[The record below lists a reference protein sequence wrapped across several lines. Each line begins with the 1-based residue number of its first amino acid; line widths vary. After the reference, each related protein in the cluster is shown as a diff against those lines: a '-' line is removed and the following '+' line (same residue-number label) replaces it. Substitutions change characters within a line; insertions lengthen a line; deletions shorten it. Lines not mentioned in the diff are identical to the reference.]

1 MIFVLAIIVEPN
13 NITAMMISKAD
24 QALLNKKGI
33 SVDKFAEQL
42 KTFKTGFPFLKIEDA
57 ATVGNGVLRPT
68 SDEIAHYL
76 SVWDNYC
83 KAGNSVLKFV
93 PASGA
98 ASRMFKD
105 LFAFLSAEYDVP
117 TTDFEKNFFNNIEK
131 FAFYAE
137 LNAMCQKNNS
147 ASIQDLVAAG
157 NYKAV
162 VFNLLDFTGM
172 NYGSLPKGLLKFHT
186 YENDVRTSAEE
197 HFVEGALYAAMGSK
211 VRLHFTVSPNH
222 KALFEELVAERK
234 SYYEGLFGV
243 EYEISFSEQKQST
256 DTVAADADNE
266 PFRENGALVF
276 RPGGHGAL
284 IENLNDIDADVI
296 FIKNIDNVVPDR
308 LKEDTVTY
316 KKLLAGIL
324 VDLQRKAFEYIR
336 LIDSGKYTHEQV
348 QEMIRFVQQEL
359 MCRNEELK
367 NMEDCDLVLYL
378 RKKLNR
384 PMRVCGMV
392 KNVGEPGGGPFLAYN
407 PDGSVSLQI
416 LESSQI
422 DMNNAEAKSM
432 FENGTHFNPVDLVC
446 AVKNYNGEK
455 FNLPQYVDKNTG
467 FISHKSKNG
476 RELKAM
482 ELPGLW
488 NGAMSDWS
496 TIFVE
501 VPLITFN
508 PVKTVNDLLREVHQ

>member
-1 MIFVLAIIVEPN
+1 
-13 NITAMMISKAD
+13 MISKAD
-24 QALLNKKGI
+24 QLLLSKKGI
-33 SVDKFAEQL
+33 SAEQVAEQL
-42 KTFKTGFPFLKIEDA
+42 KTFKTGFPFLKIKDA
-57 ATVGNGVLRPT
+57 ATIGNGVLNP
-68 SDEIAHYL
+68 SENEVDSFL
-76 SVWDNYC
+76 KVWDNYC
-83 KAGNSVLKFV
+83 AAGNAILKFV

-105 LFAFLSAEYDVP
+105 LFSFLSAEYDVP
-117 TTDFEKNFFNNIEK
+117 TTDFEKNFFANIDK
-131 FAFYAE
+131 FAFYGDLDAV
-137 LNAMCQKNNS
+137 CVKNNS
-147 ASIQDLVAAG
+147 QNIKELISKG

-172 NYGSLPKGLLKFHT
+172 NYGSLPKGLLKFHS
-186 YENDVRTSAEE
+186 YDADARTSAEE
-197 HFVEGALYAAMGSK
+197 HFVEGALYAATDGVVK
-211 VRLHFTVSPNH
+211 LHFTVSPNH
-222 KALFEELVAERK
+222 KAFFEELVAERK
-234 SYYEGLFGV
+234 AHYEQLFNV
-243 EYEISFSEQKQST
+243 KYDITFSEQKQCT
-256 DTVAADADNE
+256 DTIAVDADNA
-266 PFRENGALVF
+266 PFRENGSLVF

-308 LKEDTVTY
+308 LKPDTVKY

-324 VDLQRKAFEYIR
+324 VDKQKKAYEYLAMLDAGNCTAAQLEEMKEFLQNDLQCLNADFEAM
-336 LIDSGKYTHEQV
+336 D
-348 QEMIRFVQQEL
+348 
-359 MCRNEELK
+359 NEALAA
-367 NMEDCDLVLYL
+367 YL
-378 RKKLNR
+378 HKKLNR

-407 PDGSVSLQI
+407 QDGTVSLQI

-422 DMNNAEAKSM
+422 DMNNAVAKSM

-446 AVKNYNGEK
+446 AVKNYKGEK
-455 FNLPQYVDKNTG
+455 FNLPEFVDKNTG

-476 RELKAM
+476 RDLKAM

-488 NGAMSDWS
+488 NGAMSDWN

>member
-1 MIFVLAIIVEPN
+1 
-13 NITAMMISKAD
+13 MISKAD
-24 QALLNKKGI
+24 QALLSKKGI
-33 SVDKFAEQL
+33 TAEQVAEQL
-42 KTFKTGFPFLKIEDA
+42 KTFKTGFPFLKLEGA
-57 ATVGNGVLRPT
+57 ATIGKGVLNP
-68 SDEIAHYL
+68 SQQEIEGYL
-76 SVWDNYC
+76 KGWDDYC
-83 KAGNSVLKFV
+83 SGGNAILKFV

-105 LFAFLSAEYDVP
+105 LFAFLSADYDVP
-117 TTDFEKNFFNNIEK
+117 TTDFEKKFFDNIEK
-131 FAFYAE
+131 FAFYGD
-137 LNAMCQKNNS
+137 LDAMCVKNNKLS
-147 ASIQDLVAAG
+147 VKELIEKGQYRD
-157 NYKAV
+157 V

-186 YENDVRTSAEE
+186 YDNAARTSAEE
-197 HFVEGALYAAMGSK
+197 HFVEGALYAATNGVVK
-211 VRLHFTVSPNH
+211 LHFTVSPNH
-222 KALFEELVAERK
+222 KALFEELVAEK
-234 SYYEGLFGV
+234 KTYYESLFNV
-243 EYEISFSEQKQST
+243 RYEISFSEQKQST
-256 DTVAADADNE
+256 DTIAVDADNA
-266 PFRENGALVF
+266 PFRENGTIVF

-308 LKEDTVTY
+308 LKPDTVTY

-324 VDLQRKAFEYIR
+324 VSAQKQAFEYLN
-336 LIDSGKYTHEQV
+336 LIDSGNYTREQV
-348 QEMIRFVQQEL
+348 EEMIHFLQNDLQ
-359 MCRNEELK
+359 CRNAEIK
-367 NMEDCDLVLYL
+367 DMEDCDLVLYL

-407 PDGSVSLQI
+407 QDGTVSLQI

-422 DMNNAEAKSM
+422 DMNNADAKAM

-446 AVKNYNGEK
+446 AVKNYKGEK
-455 FNLPQYVDKNTG
+455 FDLPAFVDKNTG

-488 NGAMSDWS
+488 NGAMSDWN

-501 VPLITFN
+501 VPLVTFN
-508 PVKTVNDLLREVHQ
+508 PVKTVNDLLRDVHQ

>member
-1 MIFVLAIIVEPN
+1 
-13 NITAMMISKAD
+13 MISKAD
-24 QALLNKKGI
+24 QALLCKKGI
-33 SVDKFAEQL
+33 SAEQVAEQL
-42 KTFKTGFPFLKIEDA
+42 KKFKIGFSFLEIKSA
-57 ATVGNGVLRPT
+57 ATIDKGIISPSETELD
-68 SDEIAHYL
+68 SFL
-76 SVWDNYC
+76 SAWDNYC
-83 KAGNSVLKFV
+83 SAGHSIQKFV

-105 LFAFLSAEYDVP
+105 LFSFLSADYDVP
-117 TTDFEKNFFNNIEK
+117 TTDFEKNFFANIEK
-131 FAFYAE
+131 FAFYGDLDATCKKNKAKSIKE
-137 LNAMCQKNNS
+137 LV
-147 ASIQDLVAAG
+147 DAG
-157 NYKAV
+157 QYKDV

-186 YENDVRTSAEE
+186 YGDETRTSVEE
-197 HFVEGALYAAMGSK
+197 HFVEGALYAATNGVVK
-211 VRLHFTVSPNH
+211 LHFTVSSNH
-222 KALFEELVAERK
+222 KELFEALVAERK
-234 SYYEGLFGV
+234 EYYENLFGV
-243 EYEISFSEQKQST
+243 KYDITFSEQKPST
-256 DTVAADADNE
+256 DTIAVDADNA
-266 PFRENGALVF
+266 PFRENGSLVF

-308 LKEDTVTY
+308 LKPDTVTY
-316 KKLLAGIL
+316 KKLLAGVL
-324 VDLQRKAFEYIR
+324 VKAQAKAFEYLQ
-336 LIDSGKYTHEQV
+336 LIDGGKYTHEQV
-348 QEMIRFVQQEL
+348 EEMIRFLQQDL
-359 MCRNEELK
+359 QCRNEDIK
-367 NMEDCDLVLYL
+367 HMEDCDLVLYL

-392 KNVGEPGGGPFLAYN
+392 KNVGEPGGGPFLARN
-407 PDGSVSLQI
+407 EDGTISLQI

-422 DMNNAEAKSM
+422 DMNNPESKSM

-446 AVKNYNGEK
+446 AVKNYKGEK

-488 NGAMSDWS
+488 NGAMSDWN

-501 VPLITFN
+501 VPLVTFN
-508 PVKTVNDLLREVHQ
+508 PVKTVNDLLRDVHQ

>member
-1 MIFVLAIIVEPN
+1 
-13 NITAMMISKAD
+13 MISKAD
-24 QALLNKKGI
+24 QLLLSKKGI
-33 SVDKFAEQL
+33 SAEQVAEQL
-42 KTFKTGFPFLKIEDA
+42 KTFKTGFPFLKIKDA
-57 ATVGNGVLRPT
+57 ATIGNGVLNP
-68 SDEIAHYL
+68 SDNEVDGFLNA
-76 SVWDNYC
+76 WDNYC
-83 KAGNSVLKFV
+83 AAGNAILKFV

-105 LFAFLSAEYDVP
+105 LFSFLSAEYDVP
-117 TTDFEKNFFNNIEK
+117 TTDFEKNFFANIEK
-131 FAFYAE
+131 FAFYAD
-137 LNAMCQKNNS
+137 LDASCIKNNNQ
-147 ASIQDLVAAG
+147 SINGLVANG

-186 YENDVRTSAEE
+186 YADDARTSAEE
-197 HFVEGALYAAMGSK
+197 HFVEGALYAATDGVVK
-211 VRLHFTVSPNH
+211 LHFTVSPNH

-234 SYYEGLFGV
+234 ACYEQMFNV
-243 EYEISFSEQKQST
+243 KYDITFSEQKQCT
-256 DTVAADADNE
+256 DTIAVDAENA
-266 PFRENGALVF
+266 PFRENGSLVF

-308 LKEDTVTY
+308 LKPDTVKY

-324 VDLQRKAFEYIR
+324 VEKQKKAYGYLNLLDAGNCTAEQLDEMKAFLQNDLQCLNADFESMDNDA
-336 LIDSGKYTHEQV
+336 LAA
-348 QEMIRFVQQEL
+348 
-359 MCRNEELK
+359 
-367 NMEDCDLVLYL
+367 YL
-378 RKKLNR
+378 HKKLNR

-407 PDGSVSLQI
+407 QDGTVSLQI

-422 DMNNAEAKSM
+422 DMNNEAAKSM

-446 AVKNYNGEK
+446 AVKNYKGEK
-455 FNLPQYVDKNTG
+455 FNLPEFVDKNTG

-476 RELKAM
+476 RDLKAM

-488 NGAMSDWS
+488 NGAMSDWN